1 MAYGDI
7 INNIDPGMGWAVIG
21 AGAII
26 AAIVVMLVLYVYFA
40 LAWMTIAKK
49 LKYNKPWLALIPIA
63 NLFLLPILA
72 KKDWIW
78 GFIFLVPIVNMVFI
92 IIWTWNIYEQRKYP
106 GWLSLAP
113 LLSFVPLLGMLAG
126 IAQLVV
132 TGLVAWADRK

>member
-106 GWLSLAP
+106 GWLSLVP
-113 LLSFVPLLGMLAG
+113 ILSFVPLLGMLAG